1 MELHFKCSPQIFS
14 RVKAI
19 LSIPNYFCFA
29 SHFFKFYYISESKCW
44 VFADKSASY
53 DCFNLQV
60 TKANTSRLMVQHT
73 LCSQSSSEQLT
84 CSGERKVFISKG
96 FALLLQTIQPFPFNF
111 ILLGFVYSSA
121 PLLFHLHCA
130 SLFSY
135 CLLSIP
141 QAAELLWE
149 SHLLDLS
156 QFECILSRL
165 TNRPVS
171 LQMHTLPITDAFSAE
186 ECAA

>member
-14 RVKAI
+14 RIKAI

-44 VFADKSASY
+44 VFADKLASY

-149 SHLLDLS
+149 
-156 QFECILSRL
+156 
-165 TNRPVS
+165 
-171 LQMHTLPITDAFSAE
+171 
-186 ECAA
+186 